1 MIKETDG
8 DCFEDMRS
16 LNQDLTFNSAIK
28 EFELRDVEFKK
39 QTLRLMDNDGLYS
52 NLAFLLSD

>member
-52 NLAFLLSD
+52 NLTFLLSD